1 MDPFSTLPWITP
13 IGWGGLVTLAVV
25 SLIRGWLVPKL
36 IQDRIESLYAERL
49 ADRDARI
56 VELVAAYAIV
66 DKRNDL
72 LAGQVREL
80 TEGIRTSNAVLAALP
95 AVRGGVS

>member
-13 IGWGGLVTLAVV
+13 VGWGGLVTLAVV

-56 VELVAAYAIV
+56 AELVTTYAIV
-66 DKRNDL
+66 DKRNDM
-72 LAGQVREL
+72 LAEQIREL
-80 TEGIRTSNAVLAALP
+80 TEGIRTSNAVVAALP
-95 AVRGGVS
+95 VRGGVS